1 MQMDKIPEQL
11 ARFLD
16 SGAFYR
22 LSKDRY
28 RLYWG
33 PWKEAGDDF
42 HLAFQE
48 FFGADLKSYQATEVQ
63 EFNLEDLSRFLEPA
77 LGTGSRWTKASF
89 TEPEKSSFEQSFQV
103 IQGKIQRG
111 EIEKAVPIVFAKS
124 SATPAPADLAGALLR
139 MRELPETLNAYGFWD
154 GKRGILGATPEILFH
169 REAMKLETVALA
181 GSCPREEV
189 PNRTPLLKDPKE
201 LREHELVVNDLMTRL
216 KPLGWLKKSET
227 EVLELPTLQHLCT
240 RFEISGCAKRDAE
253 LVKLLHPTP
262 ALGVAP
268 RAYGF
273 QWMRE
278 LPEQKD
284 RALFGAPLLFRIAID
299 ETIALV
305 AIRSIIW
312 DEAGSRVGS
321 GCGIVAA
328 SQIDREWQEL
338 AVKRRT
344 MFQILG
350 MND

>member
-1 MQMDKIPEQL
+1 MQMDKIPSPL

-22 LSKDRY
+22 LSPDRY

-33 PWKEAGDDF
+33 PWKEAQDDF

-48 FFGADLKSYQATEVQ
+48 FFGADLKGFRATEVQ
-63 EFNLEDLSRFLEPA
+63 EFNREDLARFLEPA
-77 LGTGSRWTKASF
+77 LGTGSKWTKSSF
-89 TEPEKSSFEQSFQV
+89 VEPEKSSFEQSFQI

-124 SATPAPADLAGALLR
+124 PVTPAAEDIVGGMLR
-139 MRELPETLNAYGFWD
+139 MRDLPVALHAYGFWD
-154 GKRGILGATPEILFH
+154 HGRGILGATPEILFH
-169 REAMKLETVALA
+169 RKAMLLETVALA
-181 GSCPREEV
+181 GSCPREDAA
-189 PNRTPLLKDPKE
+189 NRTPLLKDPKE
-201 LREHELVVNDLMTRL
+201 MREHELVVNDLMTRL

-227 EVLELPTLQHLCT
+227 EVLELPTLLHLQT
-240 RFEISGCAKRDAE
+240 RFEVSGCAKRDSE

-284 RALFGAPLLFRIAID
+284 RALFGAPLLFRVSDD
-299 ETIALV
+299 ETMALV
-305 AIRSIIW
+305 AIRSILW

-328 SQIDREWQEL
+328 SEIDREWQEL

-344 MFQILG
+344 MFQVLG